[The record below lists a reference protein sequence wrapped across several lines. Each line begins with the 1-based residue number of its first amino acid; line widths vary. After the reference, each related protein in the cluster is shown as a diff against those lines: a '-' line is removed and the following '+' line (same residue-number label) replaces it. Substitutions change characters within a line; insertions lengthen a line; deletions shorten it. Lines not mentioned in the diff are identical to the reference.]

1 VRPTLGKEPA
11 AEDANPVG
19 YLSGDTVIGLATF
32 SYNLCVTPCLQTLRR
47 LTVICLICLA
57 AFLNFAPSLPAAIVD
72 WGSARALRQQAWA
85 IRITG
90 TDLDAIPRYRFRA
103 KTDKIIEAV

>member
-19 YLSGDTVIGLATF
+19 YLSGDTGIGLAAF

-47 LTVICLICLA
+47 LTVICLICPA
-57 AFLNFAPSLPAAIVD
+57 AFLNFAPSLPAAKSI
-72 WGSARALRQQAWA
+72 GEAPRALRQQAWA

-90 TDLDAIPRYRFRA
+90 TDVNANPRDRFRA